1 MSKTPNTAPDELSV
15 KTPGRGAKALR
26 IAGGAVLTLL
36 MIVAIAAHNT
46 YSKNRDV
53 TIPITPDSDSES
65 RITDPDTGSA
75 PEGSALETDSAESS
89 KTESRSAS
97 SKAASSKDTSSKA
110 QTSKSASSKAA
121 SSKAASSKP
130 ASDKASSTAQAAAP
144 RSTTQQG
151 NSQQGTSSS
160 GTSPSPEVAEP
171 VVIPEAVAYERFD
184 EDGRLIID
192 TDTLDGQKAV
202 AITFDDGPSQFTRQL
217 IDGLNA
223 RGAKATFFMV
233 GSNVERYPDLLP
245 LMVEGGHQIGNH
257 TYNHPYMTSLSE
269 YQWRNEIAVTDEA
282 IYNACGQYATAFRP
296 PYGAYTQYCARTV
309 DKTFTIWSVDTLDWK
324 TRNTQ
329 SVYNEIMANTKDGS
343 IILLHDLYETSVNAA
358 LSAIDSLQAQGYIFV
373 TVDELM
379 TRYGYPISNTAHFS
393 QYPVTQTI
401 LIPKEETTDTQQPE
415 PSTDTDAQTDAELQT
430 DSDDQTETDA
440 RTDSET
446 SSSEPEDTETENE
459 EEQTDDPGSAGQDE

>member
-75 PEGSALETDSAESS
+75 PETDSAESS

-245 LMVEGGHQIGNH
+245 LMVEGGHQ
-257 TYNHPYMTSLSE
+257 M
-269 YQWRNEIAVTDEA
+269 IAVTDEA

-440 RTDSET
+440 QTDSET